1 MIASDSKLW
10 QMMAKDSKL
19 WQMMAKHGKHSI
31 TITINKTITINR
43 REYIWSS
50 IGFKM
55 KFITSLYHEPI
66 DYQVSLYY
74 NLSIHERVSNEG

>member
-1 MIASDSKLW
+1 MASYGKAW
-10 QMMAKDSKL
+10 QV
-19 WQMMAKHGKHSI
+19 MAKHSKHSI
-31 TITINKTITINR
+31 TIIINKIITINR
-43 REYIWSS
+43 RIYIWSG